1 MMTKT
6 MMEERSGT
14 GSRHC
19 RMTQQSARGTRNV
32 SSKKNLKSFGRKEV
46 LALSGT
52 QTLLTGTSRMEVSI
66 ITYPNASVTS

>member
-1 MMTKT
+1 

-14 GSRHC
+14 GSRRC
-19 RMTQQSARGTRNV
+19 RMTLRSARGTRNV
-32 SSKKNLKSFGRKEV
+32 STKRNLKSSGRKEA

-66 ITYPNASVTS
+66 IVYPNASVTSYLNNC